1 MSDKDEPA
9 AKHLHVI
16 AATPDQKKHRP
27 GTDDKQPSNDDY
39 DYRADLG
46 KSGGGEEHNPM
57 LDTQSM
63 KTISQRPKAK
73 TGK

>member
-1 MSDKDEPA
+1 MSENDEPTG
-9 AKHLHVI
+9 KHLHVVI
-16 AATPDQKKHRP
+16 RTPNQEKHRA

-46 KSGGGEEHNPM
+46 KSGGGDEHNPI

-63 KTISQRPKAK
+63 ETISKRPKAK